1 MADPRSP
8 TPSQAGQARAAPQ
21 AQAQKPPVPT
31 TLTLPPKPLK
41 VGTPKRY
48 DRSRGGLELFFS
60 QLELYYRFNTA
71 QFPTEQ
77 EKVLFT
83 ASYLDRLMFA
93 WFNVYLQDFL
103 DNKEDPSSMETTT
116 RQIIGRFSTFKTQ
129 MKKTFRV
136 IDEEQD
142 TEQKLQAL
150 QQTGSA
156 SDFAA
161 KFQQLSV
168 RTQWGDSALTALF
181 YQALKEQVKDDIAQG
196 D

>member
-8 TPSQAGQARAAPQ
+8 TPSQAGQPRAAPQ
-21 AQAQKPPVPT
+21 AQAQEPPVPT
-31 TLTLPPKPLK
+31 TLTLPPKLLK

-48 DRSRGGLELFFS
+48 NGSQGGLELFFS
-60 QLELYYRFNTA
+60 QLELYYGFNTA

-77 EKVLFT
+77 EKVLFA
-83 ASYLDRLMFA
+83 ASYLDGPTFA
-93 WFNVYLQDFL
+93 WFNVYLRDFL

-129 MKKTFRV
+129 MKKTFGV

-142 TEQKLQAL
+142 AERKLQAL
-150 QQTGSA
+150 RQTGSA

-181 YQALKEQVKDDIAQG
+181 YQALKERVKDDIARG

>member
-1 MADPRSP
+1 MMADPRSP

-21 AQAQKPPVPT
+21 AQAQEPPVPT
-31 TLTLPPKPLK
+31 TLTLPPKLLK

-77 EKVLFT
+77 EKVLFA
-83 ASYLDRLMFA
+83 ASYLDRLTFA

-103 DNKEDPSSMETTT
+103 NNKEDLSSIETTT

-129 MKKTFRV
+129 MKKTFGV

-142 TEQKLQAL
+142 AEQKLQAL

-156 SDFAA
+156 SDFTA

-168 RTQWGDSALTALF
+168 RTQ
-181 YQALKEQVKDDIAQG
+181 
-196 D
+196 

>member
-1 MADPRSP
+1 M
-8 TPSQAGQARAAPQ
+8 
-21 AQAQKPPVPT
+21 
-31 TLTLPPKPLK
+31 
-41 VGTPKRY
+41 
-48 DRSRGGLELFFS
+48 ELFFS

-77 EKVLFT
+77 EKVLFA

-150 QQTGSA
+150 Q
-156 SDFAA
+156 
-161 KFQQLSV
+161 
-168 RTQWGDSALTALF
+168 
-181 YQALKEQVKDDIAQG
+181 
-196 D
+196 